1 MPIIRHGTEN
11 LDSDNPEY
19 YEPGLPVVSFRLSDE
34 FVKENPKVQQ
44 RWIQVIYSPLE
55 LDE

>member
-1 MPIIRHGTEN
+1 VPIIRHGTEN
-11 LDSDNPEY
+11 LDSDNPED